1 MDEFIH
7 LTNINNIKTYL
18 GDIRF
23 NHCNVIYLNQVV
35 RTDNEQIYYN
45 NKSLFE
51 RFHNFNLLYLLLHRK
66 FFFNQQTI
74 IVKLF
79 LVLMFRC

>member
-7 LTNINNIKTYL
+7 LTNVNYIKKYL
-18 GDIRF
+18 SDICV
-23 NHCNVIYLNQVV
+23 NHCNFIYLNQVV
-35 RTDNEQIYYN
+35 HIDNEQIYYN

-51 RFHNFNLLYLLLHRK
+51 RFHNLDLLYLLLHRK

-74 IVKLF
+74 IIKLF
-79 LVLMFRC
+79 LVLIFRY